1 MSRPQLHTSV
11 YAAIAPETLGQAN
24 KGKVAVITGAAR
36 GKDRMSPPQY
46 LLRRVLNIGKDPV
59 TDFPLAGIGQAI
71 AVALAKSGANVA
83 LLDLDEARQAETR
96 DTCGKLGVNART
108 YACNVL
114 DEKACVGTFARIEQ
128 DLGPVE

>member
-1 MSRPQLHTSV
+1 MVRTECLHPS
-11 YAAIAPETLGQAN
+11 IFFRDFSTLVKSQ
-24 KGKVAVITGAAR
+24 
-36 GKDRMSPPQY
+36 
-46 LLRRVLNIGKDPV
+46 V

-71 AVALAKSGANVA
+71 AVSLAKSGANVA

-96 DTCGKLGVNART
+96 AICGKLGVNART